1 MAPLNKCV
9 SFRNRYTPL
18 MDLKICD
25 LKTKIT
31 NFVWHW
37 FLTLK
42 NSISIHQVLSIPASL
57 AHHLARSSHLL
68 RAPGSLL
75 AGVNGFCRPRT
86 KVPPRDLT
94 FCVDNL
100 VIYLANLCRVA
111 GRAYVALCAF
121 LALPHR
127 APALYTRRPLN
138 LTPHNA
144 TAPALPR
151 EGEGVR
157 NYDPSSMWKDLN
169 TGCELSTLV

>member
-18 MDLKICD
+18 MNLKICD

-31 NFVWHW
+31 SFVWHW

-42 NSISIHQVLSIPASL
+42 NSISIHQVLSMSIPASL
-57 AHHLARSSHLL
+57 AVLTPPPC
-68 RAPGSLL
+68 PGSLL

-127 APALYTRRPLN
+127 APAFYTRRPLN